1 MLQRTSSVDRIN
13 IDTIA
18 FSSVF
23 EIGDSCFIKGYSRA
37 IADQREVEYFN
48 AKEGNFSVYPVFR
61 EPIHLIPID
70 EDIAIQTTQLNPI
83 IRVQNINI
91 NGVSSSSVIHIGN
104 SGNIS
109 MEARVKHIRQITSKN
124 STSQSELE
132 DENFS

>member
-1 MLQRTSSVDRIN
+1 MLQRTSSVDRIH

-23 EIGDSCFIKGYSRA
+23 EIGDSCFIKGFSRA
-37 IADQREVEYFN
+37 LANQREVEYFF
-48 AKEGNFSVYPVFR
+48 AKEGNFSVYPIFR
-61 EPIHLIPID
+61 EPIPLIPIE
-70 EDIAIQTTQLNPI
+70 EDITIQTTQLNPI
-83 IRVQNINI
+83 IRVQNIDI

-109 MEARVKHIRQITSKN
+109 MESRVKHIRQINPKN
-124 STSQSELE
+124 SPSQSEPK